1 MYYNWEKVSCRDE
14 HRNDEIGKQNL
25 FELQNELIEN
35 KMQLHERELAHA
47 WSIFSSK
54 IINLTRE
61 LDERK
66 VFENN
71 KKATSEKP
79 FDIF

>member
-1 MYYNWEKVSCRDE
+1 MFYNWEKVNCIDA

-25 FELQNELIEN
+25 FNLQNDLIEN

-47 WSIFSSK
+47 WSIFSIK
-54 IINLTRE
+54 IINLARE

-66 VFENN
+66 GFENN